1 VCGACG
7 VAGRSDAW
15 SVTLGTRR
23 ARWETAKVVNELLG
37 ARGHPARVACA
48 ARGWVVRSG
57 TGAAVVVDT
66 VSELWDAVLA
76 VRDVDPT
83 AGARLGSTSPVIAA
97 VLDSAAATA
106 ARRRHRSGAT
116 ASPGHAPGREE

>member
-1 VCGACG
+1 
-7 VAGRSDAW
+7 VAGRTDAW
-15 SVTLGTRR
+15 SATLGTRR

-37 ARGHPARVACA
+37 ARGHPARVVCG

-66 VSELWDAVLA
+66 VSELWDAVRA

-83 AGARLGSTSPVIAA
+83 AVAGPGSTSPVIAA

-106 ARRRHRSGAT
+106 ARLGHRSGA
-116 ASPGHAPGREE
+116 SGSRVHAPGRKE